1 MKVLTLSFLVL
12 SLAFAACSDTY
23 ERLMDNSAQ
32 TRALSNEANGEK
44 FEFGKIY
51 SVYNIPQDAYNHIPK
66 DTLEA
71 LLFAA
76 RLKSDSVMFK
86 KQGETEKE
94 ITTFNEILYS
104 FSGILGSYGGA
115 SAEFT
120 LELAVN
126 YSPQGS
132 KNATVRFYSYK
143 SYGALEVKEGDGG
156 FKRIYYSSCYGSPKP
171 HTALPCVEAAVCDFH
186 VMGKIM
192 KRASLTFPPYDTY
205 VPAYTYDF
213 IGTITSAGA
222 DYSIV
227 EGEGIKPI

>member
-12 SLAFAACSDTY
+12 SLAFAACSDGY
-23 ERLMDNSAQ
+23 ERLTDDNAQ

-71 LLFAA
+71 LLFAVK
-76 RLKSDSVMFK
+76 LESDSVMFK

-126 YSPQGS
+126 YSPQGPE
-132 KNATVRFYSYK
+132 NATVRFYSYE

-156 FKRIYYSSCYGSPKP
+156 FKRIYYS
-171 HTALPCVEAAVCDFH
+171 PCTEAVVCDFH
-186 VMGKIM
+186 VRGKIM
-192 KRASLTFPPYDTY
+192 KRASISLPPYNSY